1 MIDIQFLSKF
11 MDGFKEVVFITTNK
25 AQKCDYV
32 FALGF
37 AWGHKAHHRMG
48 SDWNLQQ
55 SDN

>member
-1 MIDIQFLSKF
+1 

-25 AQKCDYV
+25 AQKYDYV

-37 AWGHKAHHRMG
+37 AWGHEAHHIMG
-48 SDWNLQQ
+48 SNWNLQQ